1 MCETE
6 RFSRL
11 AELPSSCFKVVRK
24 GVVME
29 GYQMAVIQEW
39 ALNRARWVS
48 RMCVVISVRVYFFF
62 VHLRNKTTM
71 L

>member
-11 AELPSSCFKVVRK
+11 AELPSSCFKVVKR

-39 ALNRARWVS
+39 ALNRARWVYRS
-48 RMCVVISVRVYFFF
+48 SFPVFLDKQN
-62 VHLRNKTTM
+62 HTM
-71 L
+71 S